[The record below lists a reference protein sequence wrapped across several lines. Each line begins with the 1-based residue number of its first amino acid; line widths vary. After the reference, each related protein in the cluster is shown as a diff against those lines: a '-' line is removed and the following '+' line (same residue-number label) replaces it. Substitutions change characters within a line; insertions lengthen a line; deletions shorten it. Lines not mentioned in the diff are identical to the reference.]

1 MALKLYEESDILA
14 IANGVRGITG
24 ETGTYTVAQMA
35 SALNDYWGD
44 STLAMSGV
52 NADGT
57 PFTQTDEHR
66 WGSTSLLTP
75 NNDVEIIRYCTGFIE
90 LPAGATLRIKSA
102 GLITSLFITLK
113 RSITATLDA
122 SGYAQGNTL
131 KPRGI
136 NSLIYKNDT
145 EGLLWVRINSTV
157 PISEV
162 KMKIIEGDDNGTET
176 I

>member
-1 MALKLYEESDILA
+1 MAMKLYSETDIQA

-24 ETGTYTVAQMA
+24 ETGTYTVAQMG
-35 SALNDYWGD
+35 SELNDYWGD

-57 PFTQTDEHR
+57 PFMQTEEHR
-66 WGSTSLLTP
+66 WGSAGLLTP

-90 LPAGATLRIKSA
+90 LPVGRTLRIKSA
-102 GLITSLFITLK
+102 GLITSLFITLE
-113 RSITATLDA
+113 RSITATIDA

-145 EGLLWVRINSTV
+145 EGSLWVRINSTV

-162 KMKIIEGDDNGTET
+162 KMRVVSE
-176 I
+176 